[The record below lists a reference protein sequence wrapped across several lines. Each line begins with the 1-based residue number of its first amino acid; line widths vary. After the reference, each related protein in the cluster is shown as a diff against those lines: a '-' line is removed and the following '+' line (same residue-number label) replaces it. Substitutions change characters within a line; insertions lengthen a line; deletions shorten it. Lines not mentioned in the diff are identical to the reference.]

1 MALPADTALE
11 TAFGSIESAL
21 AEDLTVPKARET
33 IGKWREVVQFIES
46 LGGTGYDAL
55 TQRNWE
61 NDDLFNGPN
70 D

>member
-11 TAFGSIESAL
+11 TAFGSVEAAL
-21 AEDLTVPKARET
+21 AEDLTVPKAREV
-33 IGKWREVVQFIES
+33 IGKWREVVAYIES

-55 TQRNWE
+55 TQRDWSA
-61 NDDLFNGPN
+61 DDLFTGPN